1 MSVCW
6 LIICMVE
13 DCTNCTDILTGKYP
27 DTSQNPC
34 NLPKI
39 CNFFREPAIF
49 WKESVQISS
58 KFVQFKKSGHNPY
71 TFKSPYTYNFLII
84 RFRFLVLT
92 RFFVVCRF
100 CVQGFRIV
108 LIFCVLRICTIF
120 FFKISLATLHLL
132 SQPALISQKSGKL
145 LFHAPVGA
153 LIVTFTAPSKNKGK
167 TDLARILNQLC
178 TCISS
183 LLEYY

>member
-1 MSVCW
+1 MSYLLQCFLSLTVWPLMSVCW

-27 DTSQNPC
+27 DTTQNPC

-100 CVQGFRIV
+100 CCTRFSNCTHF
-108 LIFCVLRICTIF
+108 LCVRICTIF
-120 FFKISLATLHLL
+120 FLQNIAGHPAFVKSACPNIPKEREVTLPC
-132 SQPALISQKSGKL
+132 SCRSTYCNIYGSFQK
-145 LFHAPVGA
+145 
-153 LIVTFTAPSKNKGK
+153 
-167 TDLARILNQLC
+167 
-178 TCISS
+178 
-183 LLEYY
+183 